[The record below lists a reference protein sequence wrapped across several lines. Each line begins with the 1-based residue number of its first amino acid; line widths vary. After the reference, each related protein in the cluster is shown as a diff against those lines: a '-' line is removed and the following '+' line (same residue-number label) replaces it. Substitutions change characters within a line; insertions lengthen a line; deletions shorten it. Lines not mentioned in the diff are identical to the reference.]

1 MAKFSRIKVYQTMED
16 TGIIPLFY
24 HSDFEIAKHVVDACY
39 KGGVRLFEFTN
50 RGDFAHDL
58 FAKLIRWVDKECPE
72 MILGAGSIVDAPTAS
87 LYIQMGANFI
97 VGPMLN
103 PDIFKV
109 CNRRQIAYS
118 PGCATTTEIGLA
130 QELGAEIV
138 KIFPGGDVGGPA
150 YVKNIK
156 GPMPWTKVMAT
167 GGVEPTKESI
177 TAWFKAGVTCV
188 GIGSKLFPK
197 EVIENGNW
205 EKITQLCRECISII
219 QQTR

>member
-50 RGDFAHDL
+50 RCDFAHDL

-156 GPMPWTKVMAT
+156 GPMPWTKIMAT

>member
-1 MAKFSRIKVYQTMED
+1 MSVSKKNSDVRTIHSGFSTIQCRLSICFYRKAG
-16 TGIIPLFY
+16 GIRPTL
-24 HSDFEIAKHVVDACY
+24 
-39 KGGVRLFEFTN
+39 
-50 RGDFAHDL
+50 HD
-58 FAKLIRWVDKECPE
+58 DPE

-156 GPMPWTKVMAT
+156 GPMPWTKIMAT

>member
-1 MAKFSRIKVYQTMED
+1 M
-16 TGIIPLFY
+16 
-24 HSDFEIAKHVVDACY
+24 C
-39 KGGVRLFEFTN
+39 
-50 RGDFAHDL
+50 
-58 FAKLIRWVDKECPE
+58 
-72 MILGAGSIVDAPTAS
+72 
-87 LYIQMGANFI
+87 
-97 VGPMLN
+97 
-103 PDIFKV
+103 
-109 CNRRQIAYS
+109 
-118 PGCATTTEIGLA
+118 TTTEIGLA

-156 GPMPWTKVMAT
+156 GPMPWTKIMAT